1 VRILTP
7 VLVLVLL
14 TVASTSAAQPYTFTM
29 IAATS
34 EDGFSDFDREPS
46 LNSGGTV
53 VFAGTLHS
61 GVRGIFT
68 GDGGGASTV
77 VDDRGSLTSFVAPA
91 ISRAGAVAFRGYVDT
106 GGSGI
111 FVGAAGGGPVRV
123 LAQTGPCFPDFA
135 FLGGPAALSQGDFI
149 AFVGSQ
155 WALPGSCNGNS
166 VLRILVGP
174 ITAPVL
180 GTYVQGIGLPLGSP
194 SVNDTGS
201 IVFSE
206 GSGLSTES
214 GSLRRRVA
222 EQGATFS
229 GFGSPPSIND
239 AGTIAFQAFL
249 TAGGEA
255 ILIEDQGA
263 FTTIADTSGSFES
276 LAGPAVN
283 NHGTVAFQAQLDG
296 GGVGIFTGP
305 DPQLDR
311 VIGTGDTLLGAAVYS
326 VSFFRGLN
334 DAGQIVFWA
343 SLSDGRQGVF
353 RANPTTLADLRVS
366 TISAPAKTSAGS
378 TITVKDTTKNQGAG
392 PADTSTTQWS
402 LSTTATAGPG
412 AVVLASRSVPALAAG
427 ALSTKATVVT
437 IPGDTV
443 PGKYF
448 LIAAADTGRM
458 VAETDDT
465 NNEKGKAIVIGPD
478 LRVTALA
485 APSSVTAGAT
495 LTITDQTK
503 NAGGAAAGASTVQF
517 YLSKNRKLEMGAAG
531 DVLLGSRAVP
541 ELAPGASS
549 PGSTPVTIPTGTAA
563 GTYFIIAIADP
574 DGDVAEAIESNNT
587 KVTAITIAP

>member
-1 VRILTP
+1 VFTEGFGLFTQSGPYSAPRQ
-7 VLVLVLL
+7 
-14 TVASTSAAQPYTFTM
+14 VA
-29 IAATS
+29 
-34 EDGFSDFDREPS
+34 E
-46 LNSGGTV
+46 L
-53 VFAGTLHS
+53 GTLFHS
-61 GVRGIFT
+61 L
-68 GDGGGASTV
+68 D
-77 VDDRGSLTSFVAPA
+77 
-91 ISRAGAVAFRGYVDT
+91 
-106 GGSGI
+106 
-111 FVGAAGGGPVRV
+111 
-123 LAQTGPCFPDFA
+123 
-135 FLGGPAALSQGDFI
+135 
-149 AFVGSQ
+149 
-155 WALPGSCNGNS
+155 
-166 VLRILVGP
+166 
-174 ITAPVL
+174 
-180 GTYVQGIGLPLGSP
+180 P
-194 SVNDTGS
+194 S
-201 IVFSE
+201 
-206 GSGLSTES
+206 
-214 GSLRRRVA
+214 
-222 EQGATFS
+222 
-229 GFGSPPSIND
+229 SIND
-239 AGTIAFQAFL
+239 AGIIAFQASL
-249 TAGGEA
+249 AEGYA
-255 ILIEDQGA
+255 ILLEDHGT
-263 FTTIADTSGSFES
+263 FTTIADTSGAFES
-276 LAGPAVN
+276 LGAPALN
-283 NHGTVAFQAQLDG
+283 NHGTVAFQSQLYDQRI
-296 GGVGIFTGP
+296 GIFTGP
-305 DPQLDR
+305 DPELDR
-311 VIGTGDTLLGAAVYS
+311 VIGIGDTLFGATVNY

-448 LIAAADTGRM
+448 LIAAADAGRM

-465 NNEKGKAIVIGPD
+465 NNEKGKVIVIGPD

-485 APSSVTAGAT
+485 APSSVTAGAN

-503 NAGGAAAGASTVQF
+503 NAGGAPAGASTVQF
-517 YLSKNRKLEMGAAG
+517 YLSKNRKLDTGAAG

-541 ELAPGASS
+541 ELAPGATS

-587 KVTAITIAP
+587 KLTAITIAP